1 MKFSP
6 PLQGLHLSFS
16 LDGRYRW
23 IFFILVVLIQFAVVV
38 YMGWRWHNIAVDGI
52 PYQWRCVPR
61 LEVASFGT
69 DYVRVVFPEDTTRW
83 RDDTPPETGQQIYV
97 YISRDASGLKI
108 AACIPV
114 CFWPPLRVCPW
125 RALGHRHVHLP
136 VPCR

>member
-23 IFFILVVLIQFAVVV
+23 IFFILVVLIQFAVVA

-69 DYVRVVFPEDTTRW
+69 EYVRVVFPEDTTR
-83 RDDTPPETGQQIYV
+83 
-97 YISRDASGLKI
+97 
-108 AACIPV
+108 
-114 CFWPPLRVCPW
+114 
-125 RALGHRHVHLP
+125 
-136 VPCR
+136 